1 MHKIF
6 SKFKRPDFIMT
17 AILVFIAVLSL
28 LMIIRREG
36 GKGRTVRIISGGKE
50 IAEYDM
56 DSVSDDMYLTVI
68 PATASS
74 DAYIIEGISCPEG
87 HYNVIRISHDGVCVT
102 DSDCPHRF
110 CALRGAADSNDIP
123 IACLPNKLIITIDS
137 ADNGETD
144 AWTY

>member
-1 MHKIF
+1 
-6 SKFKRPDFIMT
+6 MT

-36 GKGRTVRIISGGKE
+36 GKGRTVRIISGGNE
-50 IAEYDM
+50 LAVYDM
-56 DSVSDDMYLTVI
+56 DSVSDDMYITVI
-68 PATASS
+68 PATATS
-74 DAYIIEGISCPEG
+74 DAYIIEGISCHEG

-102 DSDCPHRF
+102 DSDCQHRF
-110 CALRGAADSNDIP
+110 CTLRGAADSNDIP